1 MDGRADGRTDGRTN
15 GRTDG
20 RADGRADERTG
31 GRSRAGGRTDGGSR
45 EAVCLSACLP
55 VCICSACTLGAATIT
70 LKKLP
75 LSTNTGNV
83 IHVIHVVQ
91 QEVHNLLDVV
101 ADGGLALVMHLRAAT
116 AIPIDQK
123 SNEMH
128 THTQHMKLSR
138 I

>member
-1 MDGRADGRTDGRTN
+1 MDGRADGRTDERADGRAGGRTC
-15 GRTDG
+15 G
-20 RADGRADERTG
+20 RADGRAE
-31 GRSRAGGRTDGGSR
+31 SGGRTDGVSR
-45 EAVCLSACLP
+45 ESVCLSACLP

-101 ADGGLALVMHLRAAT
+101 ADGGLALVMHVRAAS

-138 I
+138 V